1 MVLHLR
7 VPLVT
12 LQDSSICENNAT
24 FLTVVTGDFIAIT
37 TGASTEISK
46 SPSTSNATVTQSI
59 GLSVHMNKEQLFQLS
74 MIFAQIMTFLI
85 SV

>member
-7 VPLVT
+7 VPLVAYKT
-12 LQDSSICENNAT
+12 LVFARIMQRSYI
-24 FLTVVTGDFIAIT
+24 TVVTGDFIAIT

-46 SPSTSNATVTQSI
+46 SPSTSV
-59 GLSVHMNKEQLFQLS
+59 GLSVHMNKAQLFQLS
-74 MIFAQIMTFLI
+74 MVFAQIMTFLI